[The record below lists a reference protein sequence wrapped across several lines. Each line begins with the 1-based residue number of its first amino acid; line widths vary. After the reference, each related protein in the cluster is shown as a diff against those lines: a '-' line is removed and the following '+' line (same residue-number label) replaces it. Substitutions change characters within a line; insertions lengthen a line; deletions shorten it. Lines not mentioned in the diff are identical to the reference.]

1 MIIPSPWPTLKPYPE
16 EPLVAWLEG
25 ACWRH
30 GDRVAFTDR
39 DGRAYSFRQAFTLAR
54 QIGRFLQ
61 DEGVALGDRVAVVS
75 PNSSFLVIA
84 YLGVLQ
90 AGGIVLPLDPLLKEG
105 EMSHFLADSGVRAAL
120 VAGELMARVE
130 SLKGELAELEGV
142 YALEEIERRARELPP
157 EPRPQ
162 AVDPAEGAIVF
173 YTGGTTGARKGAIR
187 SHRDSIAALRQ
198 SMLARGTNAYA
209 TFLVSIPLYHAL
221 GLVSMGLGAFAVGA
235 TQVVTPRFDAE
246 EAPALIERHRVT
258 HTSLAPPAVVT
269 LTEAA
274 ERGHYDLSSLS
285 LIMSG
290 GAGLPPDQLERA
302 QRALHCVIA
311 DSYGTSET
319 SLINHQLPYRFK
331 TGSVGPP
338 VADTVAKLVA
348 LDTDEEVGIGE
359 LGEILIQGPQVFKG
373 YWRNPQA
380 TAEAFT
386 TDGWFRTGDIARVDE
401 EGYFY
406 IVDRKKEVIKYKG
419 YQVTPAEL
427 EVVLLEHPAVREA
440 VVIPKKDPRV
450 GEVPKALVVLRPG
463 AQAAPEEL
471 KKELM
476 AFVEARVA
484 PYKKVREVEF
494 IDAIPRSPL
503 GKVLRRELVD
513 REQT

>member
-1 MIIPSPWPTLKPYPE
+1 MITPSPWPTLKPYPE

-39 DGRAYSFRQAFTLAR
+39 DGRAYSFHQAFTLAR

-120 VAGELMARVE
+120 VAGELM
-130 SLKGELAELEGV
+130 
-142 YALEEIERRARELPP
+142 ARELPP

-348 LDTDEEVGIGE
+348 MDTDEEVGIG
-359 LGEILIQGPQVFKG
+359 
-373 YWRNPQA
+373 
-380 TAEAFT
+380 
-386 TDGWFRTGDIARVDE
+386 
-401 EGYFY
+401 
-406 IVDRKKEVIKYKG
+406 
-419 YQVTPAEL
+419 
-427 EVVLLEHPAVREA
+427 
-440 VVIPKKDPRV
+440 
-450 GEVPKALVVLRPG
+450 
-463 AQAAPEEL
+463 
-471 KKELM
+471 
-476 AFVEARVA
+476 
-484 PYKKVREVEF
+484 
-494 IDAIPRSPL
+494 
-503 GKVLRRELVD
+503 
-513 REQT
+513 